1 MKKYLIAISILVASI
16 GTVLYC
22 AVLSRAEQIRF
33 SQYIA
38 PLECIR
44 ERVDDGVTTRYFLS
58 PDECNGVVGGEEAKP
73 NSQTSNAAAPDT
85 GIFKLSRVAQ
95 SDVWW
100 IVLLIVLLL
109 TARRLYRRVS
119 Q

>member
-58 PDECNGVVGGEEAKP
+58 PDECNGVVDEEVKP
-73 NSQTSNAAAPDT
+73 NSQPGDAGAPDT
-85 GIFKLSRVAQ
+85 GNFKLSRVVQ

-100 IVLLIVLLL
+100 IALLIVLLL
-109 TARRLYRRVS
+109 AARRLYRRVS